1 MLSTTVPIQ
10 ASDPEVP
17 VGKYFYLFVKFHLV
31 NEWWYELKNL
41 VVLEY

>member
-1 MLSTTVPIQ
+1 MYIFTFCLTVLSTTVPIQ

-31 NEWWYELKNL
+31 NE
-41 VVLEY
+41 